1 MRHLFSRIA
10 VGAVVGFT
18 ILSGRPG
25 GALGQ
30 AAPPPTPPATAADSA
45 PSASVPPASVP
56 PASVQSAPVPSATS
70 LTEQGLAALKA
81 NQLQQALEDFQKVL
95 QANPN
100 DVAANLLAST
110 AALGLYK
117 GDLAVQ
123 YAEKARQL
131 EPDNWK
137 VHTTLVAAYAAAGK
151 KEQRDQEREA
161 LRKLHDDPHA
171 PDAMQTSG
179 FLLEMFPVKQYRV
192 EAIEYFKPVGKLHVY
207 YRFLIRNGQGKR
219 VWQIDAESNDFDQKS
234 WAAAHAE
241 DAAAGKRQFQL
252 VGEDAELH
260 TDYRM
265 FSGVADYDLI
275 RAQVVNVIEQQTG
288 PFPGEST
295 R

>member
-1 MRHLFSRIA
+1 
-10 VGAVVGFT
+10 
-18 ILSGRPG
+18 
-25 GALGQ
+25 
-30 AAPPPTPPATAADSA
+30 
-45 PSASVPPASVP
+45 
-56 PASVQSAPVPSATS
+56 
-70 LTEQGLAALKA
+70 
-81 NQLQQALEDFQKVL
+81 
-95 QANPN
+95 
-100 DVAANLLAST
+100 
-110 AALGLYK
+110 
-117 GDLAVQ
+117 
-123 YAEKARQL
+123 
-131 EPDNWK
+131 
-137 VHTTLVAAYAAAGK
+137 
-151 KEQRDQEREA
+151 
-161 LRKLHDDPHA
+161 
-171 PDAMQTSG
+171 MQTSG
-179 FLLEMFPVKQYRV
+179 FLVEMFPVKQYRV